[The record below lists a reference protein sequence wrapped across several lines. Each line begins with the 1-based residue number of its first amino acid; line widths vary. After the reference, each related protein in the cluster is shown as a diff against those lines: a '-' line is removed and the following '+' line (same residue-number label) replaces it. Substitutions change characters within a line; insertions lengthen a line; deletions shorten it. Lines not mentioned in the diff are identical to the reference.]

1 MRGFVASRSPAP
13 FGLTQSKTCSFFK
26 PSQTG
31 RASTGS
37 ARTVLGV
44 ASLFLASPALAAS
57 PLAGAYIGSRQEMA
71 AALKLNANG
80 SFEYLMS
87 YGALDERAKGRW
99 TERDG
104 KVFLTSSPTP
114 KAPAFDIVSDT
125 ASEDGKLHVAL
136 DNPDALGG
144 FSLTVRLLYPGN
156 PKPVFVEAD
165 EDGTVPLPP
174 GPPPASVVPDLPVY
188 DTVLAPYALKGA
200 ARSLMFRFAP
210 NDLGIAD
217 FRDEPLTVEGGELVM
232 HRFDETVRFRK
243 GGQ

>member
-1 MRGFVASRSPAP
+1 MPGPSNAAGPVIGGGTTTGYHAAMHRLIRPILPISSICAALVASP
-13 FGLTQSKTCSFFK
+13 GI
-26 PSQTG
+26 
-31 RASTGS
+31 
-37 ARTVLGV
+37 
-44 ASLFLASPALAAS
+44 AAS
-57 PLAGAYIGSRQEMA
+57 SLAGAYIGSRQEMA

-99 TERDG
+99 AERDG
-104 KVFLTSSPTP
+104 KVFLTTQPAP
-114 KAPAFDIVSDT
+114 KAPAFDVVSDT
-125 ASEDGKLHVAL
+125 ASKDGKLHVAL

-144 FSLTVRLLYPGN
+144 FSVTVRLIYPGN

-174 GPPPASVVPDLPVY
+174 GPPPSAVVPDLPVY
-188 DTVLAPYALKGA
+188 DTVLAPYALKGP
-200 ARSLMFRFAP
+200 ARSLVFRFAP

-217 FRDEPLTVEGGELVM
+217 FRDEPLTVEDGELVM
-232 HRFDETVRFRK
+232 HRYDEAIRFRK